1 MKHLAG
7 EHRIRIARS
16 RNLKQSLPQGS
27 MIYAGQDHPGEEHPV
42 FTVIQ
47 YGQDFYQETI
57 CDDLCNLKISQEIN
71 RVTWIDLNCV
81 KYSNAVE
88 QLARLFKLHYL
99 TIEDVQNT
107 DERAKVA
114 EFDDYIIILMKMIYY
129 DNDNDRIN
137 YEQVSFVFGANFLIT
152 FQEFEGDAFTE
163 VRRRLQN
170 NADIIRSKGTDYLTF
185 SLVNAIIDG
194 YYSVLDVFT
203 DAIEDLELELSHSD
217 NTDHQLQRQFHLMR
231 YEIMLLHRA
240 VQPLLGVSA
249 KLNNYAGH
257 LIPKVNKKYISDIAD
272 HISQISETITA
283 QREIL
288 ASLQDIY
295 MANINQKMNEV
306 MKTLTLVTTIFIPLS
321 FIVGVYGMNFE
332 HMPELKHPL
341 GYFAIWGIMLA
352 IVAGMLIIFRRK
364 KWF

>member
-1 MKHLAG
+1 MKHSAG

-16 RNLKQSLPQGS
+16 RNLKQSLPTGS
-27 MIYAGQDHPGEEHPV
+27 MIYAGNDHPTEENPV

-57 CDDLCNLKISQEIN
+57 CDDLCNLKLSQESNQI
-71 RVTWIDLNCV
+71 TWIDLNCV

-88 QLARLFKLHYL
+88 QLAHLFKLHYL

-114 EFDDYIIILMKMIYY
+114 EFDDYIILLMKMIYY
-129 DNDNDRIN
+129 DKDHDRIN
-137 YEQVSFVFGANFLIT
+137 YEQVSFVFGTNYLIT

-170 NADIIRSKGTDYLTF
+170 NSDIIRSKGSDYLTF

-194 YYSVLDVFT
+194 YYTVLDVFT
-203 DAIEDLELELSHSD
+203 DAIEDLELELSHAH
-217 NTDHQLQRQFHLMR
+217 NADHQLQRQFHLMR

-240 VQPLLGVSA
+240 VQPLLGVTA
-249 KLNNYAGH
+249 KLNNYSGH

-341 GYFAIWGIMLA
+341 GYFVVWGIMLA
-352 IVAGMLIIFRRK
+352 IVGGMLLTFRRK